1 METIKLNNGLE
12 MPLLGFGVFQIP
24 DENECEQAVLDAL
37 ETGYRLIDTARS
49 YTNEEAVGRAIRKSG
64 VPREEIFLTTKL
76 WIEDAGY
83 ESTLAAVDEALE
95 RLQVDYIDLYLIHQP
110 YGDVYGSWRAMEEL
124 NKEGKLK
131 AIGVSNFHSDR
142 LVDLILH
149 NDVTP
154 AVNQIETHPFYQ
166 RKEDHAVM
174 EEYGVVHESWA
185 PFVEGK
191 DDIFNNETLV
201 EIGKKY
207 DKTAAQVILRWL
219 TQNNIVAIPKSVH
232 KDRIEQNFNSQDF
245 TLSEEDMNR
254 ISELNKGNSL
264 FFDHRDHEMVKRLS
278 GVSIAD
284 REQQKK

>member
-95 RLQVDYIDLYLIHQP
+95 RLQIDYIDLYLIHQP

-185 PFVEGK
+185 PFAEGK
-191 DDIFNNETLV
+191 DDIFNNKTLV

-254 ISELNKGNSL
+254 ISELNEGQSL
-264 FFDHRDHEMVKRLS
+264 FFDHRDPEMVKRLS

>member
-1 METIKLNNGLE
+1 
-12 MPLLGFGVFQIP
+12 
-24 DENECEQAVLDAL
+24 
-37 ETGYRLIDTARS
+37 
-49 YTNEEAVGRAIRKSG
+49 
-64 VPREEIFLTTKL
+64 
-76 WIEDAGY
+76 
-83 ESTLAAVDEALE
+83 
-95 RLQVDYIDLYLIHQP
+95 
-110 YGDVYGSWRAMEEL
+110 MEEL

-131 AIGVSNFHSDR
+131 AIGVSNFYSDR

-166 RKEDHAVM
+166 RKEDHAIM
-174 EEYGVVHESWA
+174 EKYGVVHESWA
-185 PFVEGK
+185 PFAEGK
-191 DDIFNNETLV
+191 DDIFNNKTLV

-254 ISELNKGNSL
+254 ISELNEGQSL
-264 FFDHRDHEMVKRLS
+264 FFDHRDPEMVKRLS

>member
-49 YTNEEAVGRAIRKSG
+49 YTNEEAVGRAIKKSS

-76 WIEDAGY
+76 WIEDTGY

-124 NKEGKLK
+124 NTEGKLK
-131 AIGVSNFHSDR
+131 AIGVSNFHPDR

-185 PFVEGK
+185 PFAEGK